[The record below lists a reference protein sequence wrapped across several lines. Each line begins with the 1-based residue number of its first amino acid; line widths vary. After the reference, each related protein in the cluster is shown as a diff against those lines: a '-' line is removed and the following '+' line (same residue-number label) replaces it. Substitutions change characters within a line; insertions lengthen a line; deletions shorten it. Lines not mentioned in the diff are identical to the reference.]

1 MIYIQDK
8 HCNTYVYRYI
18 SPQNVFRRHAES
30 LRLLDAANPYRS
42 VDFGLS
48 LAPTHR
54 EF

>member
-8 HCNTYVYRYI
+8 HCNTYVY

-30 LRLLDAANPYRS
+30 LRLFDAANPYRS
-42 VDFGLS
+42 LDFALS

-54 EF
+54 VF